1 MSIEILYYDECPT
14 YRAAEETVRGV
25 LAEQGIETTV
35 ELVAVNTDD
44 EARQARFPGSPTI
57 RVAGR
62 DFFPVAE
69 RDDWRL
75 GCRVYATPEGLR
87 GSPPAEMF
95 REALPRAA
103 DLSWGCSWVL
113 DLGYAGFSE
122 HPSSRTLGANSGA
135 PAPQVVLRTR
145 LLVASCANVPC
156 YEPRSAHERDKAS
169 RLLGGL
175 PLAALRRRTRRPP
188 GPRHLRAPPKG
199 RSYGR
204 RSQGAR

>member
-1 MSIEILYYDECPT
+1 MSIEILYYDGCPT

-25 LAEQGIETTV
+25 LAEQGIEATV

-87 GSPPAEMF
+87 GSPSRDVQGGSAE
-95 REALPRAA
+95 
-103 DLSWGCSWVL
+103 
-113 DLGYAGFSE
+113 
-122 HPSSRTLGANSGA
+122 SSRSQLGM
-135 PAPQVVLRTR
+135 
-145 LLVASCANVPC
+145 
-156 YEPRSAHERDKAS
+156 
-169 RLLGGL
+169 LGGV
-175 PLAALRRRTRRPP
+175 
-188 GPRHLRAPPKG
+188 GPRLCGLFRTPFF
-199 RSYGR
+199 
-204 RSQGAR
+204 